1 MGVVMGR
8 LGNKNN
14 LVLCFTALCVG
25 IGLLLPSSVGA
36 QERQGLLLNA
46 NLLVESDSNIT
57 RTAEEISDKLAVFSP
72 QLQFLSNVGQ
82 HKFVFDYRGEFS
94 VYKEYNQYNN
104 NENSLSLAA
113 QFEHSYRFRSS
124 FSLGYQDIIEAPG
137 LNNAQTELGNEFNKL
152 TRKSA
157 LAKFSYGTI
166 VSNGQLVLGL
176 NHNQLRYTN
185 NQQSFRDVDENT
197 LTGTFFLSHGPQN
210 PDFI

>member
-1 MGVVMGR
+1 MVQRFVGVVVSCLR
-8 LGNKNN
+8 NKNN
-14 LVLCFTALCVG
+14 LILCFTAVCVG

-82 HKFVFDYRGEFS
+82 HKFVFDYRGEFT

-113 QFEHSYRFRSS
+113 QFEHSYRFRTS

-137 LNNAQTELGNEFNKL
+137 INNAQTELGNEFNKL

-157 LAKFSYGTI
+157 MVKFSYGTRA
-166 VSNGQLVLGL
+166 SHGLFLLGL
-176 NHNQLRYTN
+176 DHN
-185 NQQSFRDVDENT
+185 
-197 LTGTFFLSHGPQN
+197 
-210 PDFI
+210 